1 MLNVKYL
8 TLFKQKNWKKAGI
21 LTKVARKIELCSIF
35 FATQCRVL
43 AWFELKFSSLS
54 NASNFRALG
63 LILIELWP
71 FSPHNLS
78 KNDFFF
84 CIFSAKWPP
93 QEESKCKNAQFLQW
107 ILKDDDVYFQKITA
121 SKIWGNSFIMKN
133 IGFLHNMLP
142 PQYCVTGPWWVKQAR
157 DWWMISCNDRNITN
171 TKTEMSPFYW
181 QYIWSCQ
188 NDNFWLSG
196 DDESLCC
203 NGL

>member
-1 MLNVKYL
+1 MLKVKYL

-21 LTKVARKIELCSIF
+21 LTKVERKIELCSIF
-35 FATQCRVL
+35 LATQCRVL

-71 FSPHNLS
+71 FSPHNPL
-78 KNDFFF
+78 KKWFFF
-84 CIFSAKWPP
+84 AFFRQSDPP

-142 PQYCVTGPWWVKQAR
+142 PQYCVTGPWWVNSPELCWCDGVLKREHTGQ
-157 DWWMISCNDRNITN
+157 SCRAQCFQCEIIWREETQWG
-171 TKTEMSPFYW
+171 TET
-181 QYIWSCQ
+181 Q
-188 NDNFWLSG
+188 
-196 DDESLCC
+196 
-203 NGL
+203 